1 MSRKSYQRG
10 LWLAIVLVY
19 LIGNR
24 TAAGTLTGRVT
35 DATGETGLANAV
47 VWAEPI
53 GTIPR
58 FPPPKQHAEMA
69 QVNLAF
75 VPRILPILVGTTVDF
90 PNRDTVY
97 HSVFSFSRRQRF
109 EIGLYPPGQS
119 RAVTFDKVGLVKVFC
134 NIHDQM
140 FGAILVLPTPYFST
154 TVANGRFTIPGI
166 PAGDYTVHVWHERF
180 QEYAQ
185 AVTLTEGT
193 TTLTFSLQ
201 RRHHRPR

>member
-10 LWLAIVLVY
+10 LWLVIVLVY
-19 LIGNR
+19 LTGNR
-24 TAAGTLTGRVT
+24 VVAGALTGRVT
-35 DATGETGLANAV
+35 DATGQIGLTNAV
-47 VWAEPI
+47 VWAEPM
-53 GTIPR
+53 GAIPQ
-58 FPPPKQHAEMA
+58 FPPPKQHAAMA

-140 FGAILVLPTPYFST
+140 FGAILVLPTPYFSIS
-154 TVANGRFTIPGI
+154 VANGRFTIPGI
-166 PAGDYTVHVWHERF
+166 PAGDYTVHAWHERF
-180 QEYAQ
+180 REYSQ
-185 AVTLTEGT
+185 AVSLTEGA
-193 TTLTFSLQ
+193 TTLTFSLP
-201 RRHHRPR
+201 RRGHRRK